1 MERKTVA
8 VMGAGSWGTAI
19 AIVLQTNGHHV
30 RLWMRNKDQAFM
42 MKNDLVNKKYLPDI
56 QLSPDIAIESNPRV
70 ALQNADAVVL
80 AVPTQQIR
88 ELIRKI
94 GSKIP
99 PNALMIN
106 VAKGIEKETHLR
118 ISQVFLNEMGDRPY
132 TVVSGPSH
140 AEEVARF
147 MPTTLVAASEHQ
159 IYAEQAQDLFMNQ
172 YVRVYTNPDVVGV
185 ELAGA
190 LKNVIAFGAGIADGI
205 GYGDNARAALITR
218 GITEIARLG
227 QAMGASINTFAGL
240 TGIGDLIVTCTS
252 MHSRNRRAGIL
263 VGQGMSMEKALVE
276 IGMVVEGVYTAEAA
290 YELAKEYNVD
300 MPITEAIYRV
310 LYENHDVEEAVQG
323 LMTRQRK
330 HEIEEVAN
338 ATDKGWFK
346 KEEKKH

>member
-19 AIVLQTNGHHV
+19 AIVLQTNGHQV
-30 RLWMRNKDQAFM
+30 RLWMRNKDQAIVM
-42 MKNDLVNKKYLPDI
+42 QNDRVNKKYLPDI
-56 QLSPDIAIESNPRV
+56 QLSPDISIESDPGA
-70 ALQNADAVVL
+70 ALQNVDTVIL

-88 ELIRKI
+88 DLLRKI

-99 PNALMIN
+99 LDALIIN

-118 ISQVFLNEMGDRPY
+118 ISQVVIDEMGQRPY
-132 TVVSGPSH
+132 AVVSGPSH

-147 MPTTLVAASEHQ
+147 MPTTLVAASDQQ

-263 VGQGMSMEKALVE
+263 VGQGLSMEDALGEV
-276 IGMVVEGVYTAEAA
+276 GMVVEGVYTAAAA
-290 YELAKEYNVD
+290 YELAKKYNVD

-310 LYENHDVEEAVQG
+310 LYQNHNVEEAVQG
-323 LMTRQRK
+323 LMTRHRK

-338 ATDKGWFK
+338 THDRGWTK
-346 KEEKKH
+346 

>member
-1 MERKTVA
+1 MEQKTVA

-19 AIVLQTNGHHV
+19 AIVLQTNGHRV
-30 RLWMRNKDQAFM
+30 RLWMRNKDQAITM
-42 MKNDLVNKKYLPDI
+42 HNNRVNKKYLPDI
-56 QLSPDIAIESNPRV
+56 QLSEDITIESDPGL
-70 ALQNADAVVL
+70 ALQNADTVII

-88 ELIRKI
+88 GLIRKV

-99 PNALMIN
+99 PDALMIN

-118 ISQVFLNEMGDRPY
+118 ISQVILDEMGERPY
-132 TVVSGPSH
+132 VVVSGPSH
-140 AEEVARF
+140 AEEVARY
-147 MPTTLVAASEHQ
+147 MPTTLVAASEKQ

-172 YVRVYTNPDVVGV
+172 YVRVYTNPDVIGV

-263 VGQGMSMEKALVE
+263 VGKGMSMEEALVE
-276 IGMVVEGVYTAEAA
+276 VGMVVEGVYTAAAA
-290 YELAKEYNVD
+290 YELAKKYKVD

-310 LYENHDVEEAVQG
+310 LYQNHNVEEAVQG
-323 LMTRQRK
+323 LMTRHRK

-338 ATDKGWFK
+338 TQDQGWTK
-346 KEEKKH
+346 KEEKQH